1 MLFIPITAQKIR
13 MITGSIPEFF
23 DTIYQRREYLYELL
37 IQHFVLSLTAI
48 IIIVII
54 GIATGIAILRFK
66 SIRQIVLGFVNFIYT
81 IPSIAMF
88 GLFIPLVGIGFI
100 NALVVLVIYGLLP
113 MIRNTYTGLN
123 EVDSLYIDAAKGMGA
138 TPSQIFFR
146 IRWPLAFPTILSGF
160 RTMVVMT
167 IALAGLASF
176 IGAGGLGQAI
186 YRGIN
191 TNNSSLILAG
201 SISVALLAL
210 FTDLIIGAFEKRVR
224 SRKLHTPRNKLFTA
238 FAAVFFIIIPLLLFI
253 FNSKVNSPGRSSEI
267 VVASK
272 PTAEQYILGE
282 IIARLIEEK
291 TSIPVKRTFGIG
303 GGTSNI
309 QPAMLSGEIDIYPE
323 YTGTAWLFVLK
334 KKKISNPD
342 TLFNDLAD
350 IYNKEFHLTWVT
362 RFGFN
367 NTYTLAMFDTTAS
380 REGIKTISD
389 LAPKSNR
396 YRFGAEFD
404 FFERDD
410 GFYGLSALYSL
421 NFKKIVELDIN
432 LKFNALENGTVDI
445 IDAFST
451 DSRIRQMNLRTLI
464 DDKNYFPAYQA
475 GIVVRNETLKKYP
488 ELKSLL
494 EQLNNTID
502 DSTMT
507 MLNYEVDISNKSTE
521 EVASAFLRSKG
532 LIK

>member
-1 MLFIPITAQKIR
+1 MLTNPIHD
-13 MITGSIPEFF
+13 FF
-23 DTIYQRREYLYELL
+23 DTVFQRREYLYELL
-37 IQHFVLSLTAI
+37 IQHFILSLAAI

-54 GIATGIAILRFK
+54 GTATGITLLRYK
-66 SIRQIVLGFVNFIYT
+66 SLRQVVLGFVNFLYT

-88 GLFIPLVGIGFI
+88 GLFIPLVGIGFV

-113 MIRNTYTGLN
+113 MIRNTYTGLS
-123 EVDSLYIDAAKGMGA
+123 EVDPLFLDAAKGMGA

-191 TNNSSLILAG
+191 TNNSSLIIAG

-210 FTDLIIGAFEKRVR
+210 GTDLIIGFFEKRVR
-224 SRKLHTPRNKLFTA
+224 SRKSHSSRNKLFTV
-238 FAAVFFIIIPLLLFI
+238 FAALFFIVTPLLLFI
-253 FNSKVNSPGRSSEI
+253 FNSQGNKPGRSSEI

-272 PTAEQYILGE
+272 PTAEQYIIGE

-291 TSIPVKRTFGIG
+291 TIIPVKRTFGIG

-309 QPAMLSGEIDIYPE
+309 HPAMLSGEIDIYPE
-323 YTGTAWLFVLK
+323 YTGTAWLFILK
-334 KKKISNPD
+334 KQKIDDPD
-342 TLFNDLAD
+342 ALYNALAD
-350 IYNKEFHLTWVT
+350 VYDKEYRLSWVS

-367 NTYTLAMFDTTAS
+367 NTFTLALPETTATA
-380 REGIKTISD
+380 EGIMSISD
-389 LAPKSNR
+389 LAAKSS
-396 YRFGAEFD
+396 RFTLGAEFD

-410 GFYGLSALYSL
+410 GYPGLAKLYSL

-445 IDAFST
+445 INAFST
-451 DSRIRQMNLRTLI
+451 DSRIRQMKLSTLR

-475 GIVVRNETLKKYP
+475 GIVIRNETLRQFP
-488 ELKSLL
+488 ELKPLL
-494 EQLNNTID
+494 TQLNNTID
-502 DSTMT
+502 DHTMT
-507 MLNYEVDISNKSTE
+507 MLNYEVEISKKSAE
-521 EVASAFLRSKG
+521 EVAYNFLKSKG